1 MKKLIETIQEN
12 YLDIAN
18 IRITKKEIQNNILP
32 IFLYLNN
39 SKNNM
44 FLLSGSQGI
53 GKTTIIKILKKN
65 FYKYFNKR
73 ILALSLDDFYFD
85 KNEREK
91 ISKLSHPLMKTRGVP
106 GTHNVKEILNVIEKF
121 KKKKYPM
128 KIPKFDKLKDI
139 KLKENIIQNKCDI
152 LILEGWCCGSPAIKK
167 SYLYKN
173 INNLEKNYDK
183 FFVWRNY
190 YNECLKKDYSKLFK
204 RFDKLIYFKAPSFS
218 CILKWRFKQENYMKK
233 NAKNIN
239 LGMNK
244 NEIKNFILYYEK
256 LTKWMIRI
264 LPQEANLTI
273 FVDKNQRIK
282 KISIF

>member
-12 YLDIAN
+12 YLEIAN
-18 IRITKKEIQNNILP
+18 IKITKKEIQKNILP
-32 IFLYLNN
+32 IFIYLNN
-39 SKNNM
+39 SKKNM
-44 FLLSGSQGI
+44 FLISGSQGI

-73 ILALSLDDFYFD
+73 ILALSLDDFYYD
-85 KNEREK
+85 KNERDK
-91 ISKLSHPLMKTRGVP
+91 ISKLSHQLMKTRGVP
-106 GTHNVKEILNVIEKF
+106 GTHNVKEILDVIEKF
-121 KKKKYPM
+121 KKKKYPI

-139 KLKENIIQNKCDI
+139 KLKKKIITKKCDI

-183 FFVWRNY
+183 FFTWRNY

-204 RFDKLIYFKAPSFS
+204 KFDQLIFFKAPSFS
-218 CILKWRFKQENYMKK
+218 CILKWRLKQENYMKK

-244 NEIKNFILYYEK
+244 NEIRNFIIYYEK
-256 LTKWMIRI
+256 LTKWMIKI
-264 LPQEANLTI
+264 LPHKANLNI
-273 FVDKNQRIK
+273 LVDRNQRIK